1 MSRKDCDD
9 DDDFTVANSTNRGR
23 SYALSGGTALRGVR
37 EILMKTE
44 SGVGSTVASDSL
56 AKLCDFSR
64 TSLESAYLVRS
75 KSSHTSPSSIY
86 LASLLKKLQQI
97 FE

>member
-9 DDDFTVANSTNRGR
+9 DDFTMAYNTNRGR

-37 EILMKTE
+37 EILMKIE

-56 AKLCDFSR
+56 AKLCDFSK
-64 TSLESAYLVRS
+64 TSSESAYLVRT
-75 KSSHTSPSSIY
+75 KSSYTSPIIY
-86 LASLLKKLQQI
+86 LSRV
-97 FE
+97 FT